1 MKQKP
6 DFRGLAG
13 RFCDWLWCELG
24 EKWKVP
30 SWMQGLMPGLG
41 YPSNS
46 YFS

>member
-24 EKWKVP
+24 EKMESPK
-30 SWMQGLMPGLG
+30 LDARLDAGLG